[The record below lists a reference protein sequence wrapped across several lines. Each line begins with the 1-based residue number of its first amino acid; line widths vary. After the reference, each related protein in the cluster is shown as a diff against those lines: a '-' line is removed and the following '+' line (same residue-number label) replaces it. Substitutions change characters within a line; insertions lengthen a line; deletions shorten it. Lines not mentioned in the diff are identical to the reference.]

1 VDLSTS
7 LARIFKTA
15 NPAGWAWTFD
25 RTDTP
30 DAAIDN
36 FATAANPNAA
46 LDALK
51 SLIGG
56 QPGTLSV
63 IEIKSTA
70 YEPQP

>member
-1 VDLSTS
+1 MSAS
-7 LARIFKTA
+7 IAKIFRTA

-25 RTDTP
+25 RVDTP

-51 SLIGG
+51 ALIGA
-56 QPGTLSV
+56 QPGTLSS
-63 IEIKSTA
+63 IEIKSFT
-70 YEPQP
+70 YEP